1 MSIEFRELIKKE
13 GFLFTFEL
21 VPGRSVR
28 TREYQE
34 ILRFLQESVKERVFQ
49 VFSITD
55 NAGGHPAL
63 SPIPLGKTIKDL
75 GLEAIIHFSCKDKNR
90 NQIESELLALDREG
104 LHNLLVLTGD
114 YPFYGYMGKAKPV
127 FDLDSVLLLK
137 LITDMERGIE
147 LPKEAPGGG
156 KALPG
161 IPFFK
166 GAVVNPFKLTY
177 EELFWQYFKL
187 YLKLKAG
194 AYFIISQVGF
204 YPKTWRELKIVLD
217 KGLTQI
223 LSELLEEPIDW
234 LETMPEKEKSFKDIP
249 LLGSILYLTP
259 SLINLVKKGK
269 IPGILITE
277 SILRALEKSSN
288 FEKKNLEILAKF
300 ASLLKALGYKG
311 VHLCGFPLNYG
322 KINQF
327 LELFYKYEN
336 QGENFA
342 EEFENKVLLELNNG
356 QIKGAFPSFL
366 TKEHIFKKRF
376 SLAYYINHAIHS
388 LFFNTSSKFY
398 PLLKKILLRIDQSPF
413 FRKYFTRFEYF
424 IKKILFSCQECGD
437 CTLFEY
443 NYHCPQSGCAKYLLN
458 GPCGGSIAGFCE
470 VYPYIKECHFVKAL
484 KSPST
489 KKNIIKFFYLFRRGY
504 LSPRDW
510 ELYKSSS
517 WLNFYLKRDHHKYED
532 GDS

>member
-1 MSIEFRELIKKE
+1 MSIEFRDLLKKE
-13 GFLFTFEL
+13 GFIFTFEL

-34 ILRFLQESVKERVFQ
+34 ILRFLQESTKERLFQ

-147 LPKEAPGGG
+147 LPKGAPGGG
-156 KALPG
+156 KVLPG

-204 YPKTWRELKIVLD
+204 YPKPWKELKIILD
-217 KGLTQI
+217 RGFKQFLSQI
-223 LSELLEEPIDW
+223 LEEPLPAI
-234 LETMPEKEKSFKDIP
+234 EKEESFKDIP
-249 LLGSILYLTP
+249 ILGSILYLSP
-259 SLINLVKKGK
+259 GLINLIKKGK
-269 IPGILITE
+269 IPGILLTE
-277 SILRALEKSSN
+277 GIIKAFEKSSN
-288 FEKKNLEILAKF
+288 FERKNLEILAKF
-300 ASLLKALGYKG
+300 VSILKTLGYKG
-311 VHLCGFPLNYG
+311 VHLCGFPLNYS
-322 KINQF
+322 KINHF

-336 QGENFA
+336 KGEDFM
-342 EEFENKVLLELNNG
+342 EEFENIAVLELNRG
-356 QIKGAFPSFL
+356 KLKKAFPSFL
-366 TKEHIFKKRF
+366 SKAYGFKKTF
-376 SLAYYINHAIHS
+376 SLSYFANHLIHS
-388 LFFNTSSKFY
+388 LFFNTSSRFY
-398 PLLKKILLRIDQSPF
+398 PLFKKVISKIDESPF
-413 FRKYFTRFEYF
+413 LKKYFTMFEYV

-437 CTLFEY
+437 CTLFEF
-443 NYHCPQSGCAKYLLN
+443 NYYCPQSGCAKYLLN
-458 GPCGGSIAGFCE
+458 GPCGGSVAGYCE
-470 VYPYIKECHFVKAL
+470 VYPYLKECHFVKAL

-489 KKNIIKFFYLFRRGY
+489 KKNIKKFLHLFRSGH
-504 LSPRDW
+504 LPPRDW

-517 WLNFYLKRDHHKYED
+517 WINFYLKRDHHKYED
-532 GDS
+532 RDSKD